1 MGVPCR
7 RINGADLIGLSGFSI
22 SLSSKR
28 PAFKWSGCDL
38 NVDDVSVVWVRRW
51 MDFAYFN
58 SMELPDVPERSQG
71 LSGEI
76 GSYRQSEF
84 RGLSHY
90 FFNLLKDKPSL
101 GSWFYS
107 GKDPSKARQLLLAAE
122 AGLAVPDTIVTDSR
136 SRLEAFI
143 NDYPKVI
150 CKNIS
155 EIGFFRFANRGSATY
170 TAVIDKKDLADIPDT
185 FYPSLFQEAIEKQFE
200 IRVFVLGDE
209 LYSMAIFS
217 SDDSQTEVDFRRYN
231 YVNPNRTVPIDLP
244 QTVCEK
250 VKEFMRKAELETG
263 SLDLILSRTG
273 EYYFL
278 EVNPGG
284 QFSMV
289 SIPCNYHLEKKMAEY
304 LLNKSTHAQR
314 HN

>member
-1 MGVPCR
+1 MGIPCR
-7 RINGADLIGLSGFSI
+7 RVNGADLVGLSGFSI
-22 SLSSKR
+22 SMSSK
-28 PAFKWSGCDL
+28 KQLYQWSGHDL
-38 NVDDVSVVWVRRW
+38 NVDEVSVVWVRRW
-51 MDFAYFN
+51 MDFAYFDAIG
-58 SMELPDVPERSQG
+58 LPDDGGED
-71 LSGEI
+71 LAGEI
-76 GSYRQSEF
+76 RSYRQSEF

-107 GKDPSKARQLLLAAE
+107 GKDPSKAQQLLLAAD
-122 AGLAVPDTIVTDSR
+122 AGLAIPDTILTDSR
-136 SRLEAFI
+136 QHLEAFM
-143 NDYPKVI
+143 NEHPKII

-155 EIGFFRFANRGSATY
+155 EIGFFRFSGRGLATY
-170 TAVIDKKDLADIPDT
+170 TAVIGREDLADIPDT

-200 IRVFVLGDE
+200 IRVFVLGEE

-231 YVNPNRTVPIDLP
+231 YARPNRTVPINLP
-244 QTVCEK
+244 SPVAGK
-250 VKEFMRKAELETG
+250 IREFMRRAGLETG
-263 SLDLILSRTG
+263 SLDLIYSRTG

-289 SIPCNYHLEKKMAEY
+289 SIPCNYHLEKKVAEY
-304 LLNKSTHAQR
+304 LVKKSTHVQR
-314 HN
+314 TN